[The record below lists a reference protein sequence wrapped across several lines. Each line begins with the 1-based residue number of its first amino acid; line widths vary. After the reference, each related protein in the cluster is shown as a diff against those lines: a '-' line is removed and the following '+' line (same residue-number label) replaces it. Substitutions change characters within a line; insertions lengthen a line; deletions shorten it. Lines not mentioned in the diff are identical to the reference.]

1 MRKLLLA
8 GAIAAAAPFAFAAM
22 PALAQPGQ
30 ARPAAKFDPRATVE
44 AVRKT
49 LRANYVLKDR
59 RPALDA
65 ALAKGLASGRYK
77 VADPQELA
85 KRVNEDLDAVAHDKH
100 LGMSFNPQ
108 VAAELKPGGQGD
120 DDGEQTPFFRDL
132 ARRNNHGV
140 SELRVLP
147 GNVRL
152 LRYDGFLWTGAE
164 SQAAIDTAM
173 AFLRGGDAIVIDLRA
188 NGGGSP
194 DAVRRLASYF
204 VPAGAKL
211 VTFHMRDETPTVSN
225 AEAEVPGGR
234 ITGVPVYVLTS
245 GRSASAAEEFASH
258 VKGFGFGTLV
268 GETTAGAGYRNDT
281 VPIPGGFVLS
291 VSVGRPELP
300 DGSDWEAKGVPPRL
314 AVAQDLALDRAQQD
328 ALTTLAARAEGPRKT
343 ELEWAAALS
352 GARIARAAPALALA
366 AYAGR
371 YGERAITL
379 EGTGLVFQRDGGPKS
394 ALVPLGGDLFAL
406 ERDPRTR
413 LRFVSA
419 NGAVT
424 GLVLERVDGSKVEA
438 SRS

>member
-1 MRKLLLA
+1 MRSLLLA
-8 GAIAAAAPFAFAAM
+8 GAIAAAAPFAFVAA
-22 PALAQPGQ
+22 PAYAQTQ
-30 ARPAAKFDPRATVE
+30 PAARFDSRVAVE

-49 LRANYVLKDR
+49 LRENYVLKER

-77 VADPQELA
+77 VGDPQELA

-100 LGMSFNPQ
+100 LGLSFNPQ

-120 DDGEQTPFFRDL
+120 DDGEQAQFFRDL
-132 ARRNNHGV
+132 AHRNNHGV

-152 LRYDGFLWTGAE
+152 LRYDGFMWTGAE
-164 SQAAIDTAM
+164 SQAAIDNAM
-173 AFLRGGDAIVIDLRA
+173 AFLRGGDAIVIDLRT

-211 VTFHMRDETPTVSN
+211 VTFHMRDEKPTVSN
-225 AEAEVPGGR
+225 ADAEVAGGR

-281 VPIPGGFVLS
+281 YPIPGGFVLS

-300 DGSDWEAKGVPPRL
+300 DGSDWEAKGVPPKL
-314 AVAQDLALDRAQQD
+314 EVAQDLALDRAQQD
-328 ALTTLAARAEGPRKT
+328 ALTALADKAQGPRKT
-343 ELEWAAALS
+343 ELEWAAALH
-352 GARIARAAPALALA
+352 GARIARAAPALPVA

-371 YGERAITL
+371 YGERSIAL
-379 EGTGLVFQRDGGPKS
+379 EGAGLVFQRDGGPKS

-413 LRFVSA
+413 LRFVTA
-419 NGAVT
+419 NGNVT
-424 GLVLERVDGSKVEA
+424 GFVLERADGSKIEA
-438 SRS
+438 SKA

>member
-1 MRKLLLA
+1 MRSLLLA
-8 GAIAAAAPFAFAAM
+8 GAIAAAAPFALVAM
-22 PALAQPGQ
+22 PAQAQT
-30 ARPAAKFDPRATVE
+30 AVKFDSRATVE

-49 LRANYVLKDR
+49 LRENYVLKER

-65 ALAKGLASGRYK
+65 ALAKGLASGRYT
-77 VADPQELA
+77 VTDPQELA
-85 KRVNEDLDAVAHDKH
+85 SRINADLDAVAHDKH
-100 LGMSFNPQ
+100 LGISFNPQ

-120 DDGEQTPFFRDL
+120 DDGEQAQFFRDL
-132 ARRNNHGV
+132 AHRNNHGV
-140 SELRVLP
+140 TELRVLP

-152 LRYDGFLWTGAE
+152 LRYDGFMWTGAE

-173 AFLRGGDAIVIDLRA
+173 AFLRGGDAIVIDLRT

-211 VTFHMRDETPTVSN
+211 VTFHMRDEKPTVSN
-225 AEAEVPGGR
+225 ADAEVAGGR
-234 ITGVPVYVLTS
+234 ITGKPVYVLTS

-268 GETTAGAGYRNDT
+268 GETTAGAGYRNDSY
-281 VPIPGGFVLS
+281 PIPGGFVLS

-314 AVAQDLALDRAQQD
+314 AVAPDLALDRAQQD
-328 ALTTLAARAEGPRKT
+328 ALTNLAGKAQGPLRT
-343 ELEWAAALS
+343 ELEWAAAVHA
-352 GARIARAAPALALA
+352 ARIARAAPALALA

-371 YGERAITL
+371 YGERSIAV
-379 EGTGLVFQRDGGPKS
+379 EGAGLIFQRDGGPKS

-424 GLVLERVDGSKVEA
+424 GFVLERADGSKIEA
-438 SRS
+438 SKA

>member
-1 MRKLLLA
+1 MRDLLLA
-8 GAIAAAAPFAFAAM
+8 GAIAAAAPFAFVAAS
-22 PALAQPGQ
+22 ALAQDQ
-30 ARPAAKFDPRATVE
+30 SAKFDSHAAVE

-49 LRANYVLKDR
+49 LRENYVLTDR

-77 VADPQELA
+77 VTDPQELA
-85 KRVNEDLDAVAHDKH
+85 NRVNADLDAVAHDKH
-100 LGMSFNPQ
+100 LGLSFNPQ

-120 DDGEQTPFFRDL
+120 DGEQAQFFRDL
-132 ARRNNHGV
+132 AHRNNHGV

-152 LRYDGFLWTGAE
+152 LRYDGFMWSGPE
-164 SQAAIDTAM
+164 SQAAIDQAM
-173 AFLRGGDAIVIDLRA
+173 AFLRGGDAILIDLRT

-211 VTFHMRDETPTVSN
+211 VTFHMRGEKPTVSS
-225 AEAEVPGGR
+225 ADAEVAGGR

-245 GRSASAAEEFASH
+245 DRSASAAEEFVSH

-268 GETTAGAGYRNDT
+268 GETTAGAAYRNDT

-300 DGSDWEAKGVPPRL
+300 DGSDWEAKGIAPKL
-314 AVAQDLALDRAQQD
+314 AVAQELALDRAQQD
-328 ALTTLAARAEGPRKT
+328 ALTTLAAKAQGPRKT
-343 ELEWAAALS
+343 ELEWAAALH
-352 GARIARAAPALALA
+352 GARIARAAPALPVA

-371 YGERAITL
+371 YGERSVAV
-379 EGTGLVFQRDGGPKS
+379 EGAGLVYQRDGGMKS
-394 ALVPLGGDLFAL
+394 ALIPLGGDLFAL
-406 ERDPRTR
+406 ERDPRAR
-413 LRFVSA
+413 LRFVAA
-419 NGAVT
+419 NGAVS
-424 GLVLERVDGSKVEA
+424 GFVLERADGTRTEA
-438 SRS
+438 SKT

>member
-1 MRKLLLA
+1 MRSLLLA
-8 GAIAAAAPFAFAAM
+8 GAIAAAAPFALVAM
-22 PALAQPGQ
+22 PAQAQT
-30 ARPAAKFDPRATVE
+30 AVKFDARTTVE

-49 LRANYVLKDR
+49 LRENYVLKER

-77 VADPQELA
+77 VGDPQELA
-85 KRVNEDLDAVAHDKH
+85 KRINEDLDAVAHDKH
-100 LGMSFNPQ
+100 LGLSFNPQ

-120 DDGEQTPFFRDL
+120 DDGEQAQFFRDL
-132 ARRNNHGV
+132 AHRNNHGV

-152 LRYDGFLWTGAE
+152 LRYDGFMWTGPE
-164 SQAAIDTAM
+164 SQAAIDNAM
-173 AFLRGGDAIVIDLRA
+173 AFLRGGDAIVIDLRT

-211 VTFHMRDETPTVSN
+211 VTFHMRDEKPTVSN
-225 AEAEVPGGR
+225 ADAEVAGGR

-300 DGSDWEAKGVPPRL
+300 DGSDWEAKGVPPKL
-314 AVAQDLALDRAQQD
+314 AVAQDLALDRAQQE
-328 ALTTLAARAEGPRKT
+328 ALTALADKAQGPRKT
-343 ELEWAAALS
+343 ELEWAAALH
-352 GARIARAAPALALA
+352 GARIARAAPALPVA

-371 YGERAITL
+371 YGERSIVL
-379 EGTGLVFQRDGGPKS
+379 EGAGLVFQRDGGPKS

-413 LRFVSA
+413 LRFVTA
-419 NGAVT
+419 NGNIT
-424 GLVLERVDGSKVEA
+424 GFVLERADGSKIEA
-438 SRS
+438 SKA

>member
-1 MRKLLLA
+1 MRSLLLA
-8 GAIAAAAPFAFAAM
+8 GAIAAAAPFAFVAVPAQAQAA
-22 PALAQPGQ
+22 AQ
-30 ARPAAKFDPRATVE
+30 FDSRAVVE

-49 LRANYVLKDR
+49 LRENYVLKER

-65 ALAKGLASGRYK
+65 ALAKGLASGRYG
-77 VADPQELA
+77 VTDPQELS
-85 KRVNEDLDAVAHDKH
+85 KRINEDLDAVAHDKH
-100 LGMSFNPQ
+100 LGIGFNPQ

-120 DDGEQTPFFRDL
+120 DDGEQAQFFRDL
-132 ARRNNHGV
+132 AHRNNHGV

-152 LRYDGFLWTGAE
+152 LRYDGFMWSGPD
-164 SQAAIDTAM
+164 SQAAIDHAL
-173 AFLRGGDAIVIDLRA
+173 AFLRGGDAIVIDLRT

-211 VTFHMRDETPTVSN
+211 VTFHMRDEKPTVSS
-225 AEAEVPGGR
+225 ADAEVAGGR

-245 GRSASAAEEFASH
+245 DRSASAAEEFVSH

-268 GETTAGAGYRNDT
+268 GETTAGAAYRNDT

-300 DGSDWEAKGVPPRL
+300 DGSDWEVKGIAPKL
-314 AVAQDLALDRAQQD
+314 AVAQELALDRAQQD
-328 ALTTLAARAEGPRKT
+328 ALTMLAAGAQGPRRT
-343 ELEWAAALS
+343 ELEWAAALH

-371 YGERAITL
+371 YGERSVAV
-379 EGTGLVFQRDGGPKS
+379 EGAALVYQRDGGMKS
-394 ALVPLGGDLFAL
+394 ALIPLGGDLFAL
-406 ERDPRTR
+406 ERDPRAR
-413 LRFVSA
+413 LRFVAA

-424 GLVLERVDGSKVEA
+424 GFVLERADGSKTEA
-438 SRS
+438 PRT

>member
-1 MRKLLLA
+1 MRSLLLA
-8 GAIAAAAPFAFAAM
+8 GTIAAAAPFAFVAI
-22 PALAQPGQ
+22 PACAQAQP
-30 ARPAAKFDPRATVE
+30 AATWDSRIVVE

-49 LRANYVLKDR
+49 LRENYVLKER

-77 VADPQELA
+77 VTDPQELS
-85 KRVNEDLDAVAHDKH
+85 KRINEDLDAVAHDKH
-100 LGMSFNPQ
+100 LGIGFNPQ

-120 DDGEQTPFFRDL
+120 DEDEEQSQFFRDL
-132 ARRNNHGV
+132 AQRNNHGV

-152 LRYDGFLWTGAE
+152 LRYDGFMWTGSD
-164 SQAAIDTAM
+164 SQAAIDHAI
-173 AFLRGGDAIVIDLRA
+173 AFLRRGDAIVIDLRT

-211 VTFHMRDETPTVSN
+211 VTFHMRDEKPTVST
-225 AEAEVPGGR
+225 ADAEVAGGR
-234 ITGVPVYVLTS
+234 VTGTPVYVLTS
-245 GRSASAAEEFASH
+245 ARSASAAEEFVSH

-268 GETTAGAGYRNDT
+268 GETTAGAAYRNDT

-300 DGSDWEAKGVPPRL
+300 DGSDWEAKGVAPKL
-314 AVAQDLALDRAQQD
+314 AIAPELALDRAQQD
-328 ALTTLAARAEGPRKT
+328 ALAQLAGKAQGPRRT
-343 ELEWAAALS
+343 ELEWAAALH
-352 GARIARAAPALALA
+352 GARIARAAPALGLA

-371 YGERAITL
+371 YGERSIAV
-379 EGTGLVFQRDGGPKS
+379 EGAGLVFQRDGGMKS
-394 ALVPLGGDLFAL
+394 ALIPLGGDLFAL

-413 LRFVSA
+413 LRFVAA
-419 NGAVT
+419 NGNVT
-424 GLVLERVDGSKVEA
+424 GFVLERADGSKTEA
-438 SRS
+438 SRT